1 MSTSRIRAA
10 RRMAIGAIVAAA
22 FALPTVSVAATPTTL
37 QISAYG
43 YFGKVKSSSAC
54 TADRQVVLKQQGH
67 GVLGRDDS
75 DEEGRWKIDPEDLHY
90 KGKLPYKIYAE
101 VKASGK
107 CAGATSKTI
116 TIAGG

>member
-1 MSTSRIRAA
+1 MSTSRIRVG
-10 RRMAIGAIVAAA
+10 RRMTIGAIAAAA
-22 FALPTVSVAATPTTL
+22 FALPAASAAATPTTL

-43 YFGKVKSSSAC
+43 YFGKVKSSGAC
-54 TADRQVVLKQQGH
+54 AADRQVVLKQQGH

-75 DEEGRWKIDPEDLHY
+75 DEEGRWKIDPEDIHY

-101 VKASGK
+101 VKATGK